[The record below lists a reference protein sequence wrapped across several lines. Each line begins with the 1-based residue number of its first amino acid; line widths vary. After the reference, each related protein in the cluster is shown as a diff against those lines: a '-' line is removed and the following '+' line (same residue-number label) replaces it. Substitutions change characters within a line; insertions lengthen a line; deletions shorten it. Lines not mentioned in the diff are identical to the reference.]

1 MTRHATPT
9 SRHQTAMRG
18 VQRAV
23 ALAVITML
31 GLTGVL
37 ASTLVAAN
45 PAWALAF
52 GFFVN
57 PPAESTTFLPTQ
69 DGAIFQAFDGEGNPG
84 DSIRLFAV
92 ANGGTPDTTLCTTT
106 VALDGTWV
114 CSVTA
119 MPDTFGVFRAE
130 VTSGVQAG
138 ASRNREFNAL
148 NPPTLTNASLPGN
161 GYESRFPAS
170 FAFQGSTYASP
181 FTAVTATVPG
191 VGSCTVPVL
200 ANPFTCPIDFSF
212 ADDGAYNYT
221 ITTTTS
227 FGTSRVRSGSVLIDT
242 TSPDFTSMT
251 SPTDGAVVANLTPT
265 ITGTGEPGGTAFP
278 LFFPSF
284 APACEPTPINGAG
297 IWSCRL
303 STLAPGSYTVGS
315 YQEDAI
321 GNTGPSP
328 DPQVTFTVVAPIAP
342 PAAPPPAEAPL
353 PSAPVEEI
361 AAPAPAPTPI
371 PTTAGAG
378 AGAAATPAETATTT
392 TATRVL
398 ANETSDLPIDRPS
411 DPPNLELTTESIP
424 EPSSE
429 PDPGPASESAD
440 DTVTAA
446 ATTVAGVI
454 PVVGGGGLTDPT
466 VFGTSLRTP
475 FDVFAT
481 PGVVIAGAIAGAA
494 AFLLFVAIPAELLHS
509 TVRENYHRLPSWG
522 GVWRSRL
529 NAFSDRVQ
537 RRIGPTA
544 SLIAVIALVAA
555 VSSFV
560 DPNAGFTASTLR
572 LGLAIAISL
581 LVVNLLG
588 GLLLRSAAQ
597 RWFAVDVVPR
607 ILPAAIFLTLAT
619 VLLSRLFEVA
629 PGLLFGLVL
638 GTQLARELKRHESGR
653 LAAFVTT
660 VLLGLGL
667 GAWLLYGASVSLGSA
682 EPGFAELLWRETL
695 VAITVESLSALVITL
710 LPIMFMDGREIWR
723 WSKPAWAGLTAV
735 ALVIFVVI
743 VLPMPS
749 SWAEASGPLAQSV
762 LLFVGFMA
770 LTAVIWAVFRGI
782 TVREERAASRSA
794 QSAVSVE

>member
-1 MTRHATPT
+1 ML
-9 SRHQTAMRG
+9 G

-23 ALAVITML
+23 ALTVITML
-31 GLTGVL
+31 GLAGVL
-37 ASTLVAAN
+37 ASVLVDAR
-45 PAWALAF
+45 PAWALPFAF
-52 GFFVN
+52 IIN
-57 PPAESTTFLPTQ
+57 PPFEGTVFLPDESGTFSQ
-69 DGAIFQAFDGEGNPG
+69 TFTGEGAPG
-84 DSIRLFAV
+84 DTVSITSSDIW
-92 ANGGTPDTTLCTTT
+92 GGESARLCTTT
-106 VALDGTWV
+106 VTDSETWS
-114 CSVTA
+114 CAVTA
-119 MPDTFGVFRAE
+119 IADTYGTFTATVIAGE
-130 VTSGVQAG
+130 QLG
-138 ASRNREFNAL
+138 ASDGREFHAL
-148 NPPTLTNASLPGN
+148 NPPTLSNANLPGN

-170 FAFQGSTYASP
+170 FSFQGSTYQDGGGP
-181 FTAVTATVPG
+181 TTVTATVPG
-191 VGSCTVPVL
+191 VGTCTVPVV
-200 ANPFTCPIDFSF
+200 NSEFTCPIDFSF
-212 ADDGAYNYT
+212 ADDGAYSYT

-227 FGTSRVRSGSVLIDT
+227 FGTSRVRSGSVLIDAT
-242 TSPDFTSMT
+242 GPGFTSMT

-297 IWSCRL
+297 IWSCTL

-361 AAPAPAPTPI
+361 AAPAPAPEPI

-392 TATRVL
+392 TTTATRVL
-398 ANETSDLPIDRPS
+398 ANETSDLPVDRPS

-446 ATTVAGVI
+446 GTTAAGVI